1 MNNWV
6 ALQPTAGRFGQGL
19 SFDKELLH
27 DYIFCQ
33 KRRLSLRMNQF
44 KTFLLMLVLTA
55 LFILVGSAIGGK
67 NGAVYAFVFAA
78 LMNFFAYWFSDKIV
92 LRMYGAQEVSQS
104 EAPELYGVVAE
115 LTNKA
120 SLPMPRVYMIEN
132 DTPNA
137 FATGRNPEH
146 AAVAVTTGILRILSK
161 EELMGVIG
169 HELSHIRHRDILI
182 STMAAT
188 IAGAISMLAS
198 MARWGA
204 IFGVGRDDEEGGGGN
219 IVFVLLFTM
228 VASVA
233 AMLIQMA
240 ISRSREYLAD
250 EGGAHL
256 SHPLSLAKALGKLEV
271 AAQRIPME
279 ANPSTAHMFIVNPLR
294 RGGILSLFS
303 THPPIEERIARLEEM
318 ARTGR
323 F

>member
-1 MNNWV
+1 
-6 ALQPTAGRFGQGL
+6 
-19 SFDKELLH
+19 
-27 DYIFCQ
+27 
-33 KRRLSLRMNQF
+33 MNQF
-44 KTFLLMLVLTA
+44 KTFLLMLVLTG
-55 LFILVGSAIGGK
+55 LFILVGTAIGGRS
-67 NGAVYAFVFAA
+67 GAVYAFIFAA

-92 LRMYGAQEVSQS
+92 LRMYRAQPVSQS
-104 EAPELYGVVAE
+104 EAPELYQIVAE
-115 LTNKA
+115 LVNKA
-120 SLPMPRVYMIEN
+120 SLPMPKVYIIEN

-146 AAVAVTTGILRILSK
+146 AAVAVTSGILRILSK

-169 HELSHIRHRDILI
+169 HELTHIQHRDILI
-182 STMAAT
+182 SSIAAT

-204 IFGVGRDDEEGGGGN
+204 IFGFGRSDNDERGGN
-219 IVFVLLFTM
+219 ILFVLLFTM
-228 VASVA
+228 VASIA

-256 SHPLSLAKALGKLEV
+256 SNPLSLAKALGKLEI
-271 AAQRIPME
+271 AAQRIPMD

-294 RGGILSLFS
+294 GGGVLSLFS

>member
-1 MNNWV
+1 
-6 ALQPTAGRFGQGL
+6 
-19 SFDKELLH
+19 
-27 DYIFCQ
+27 
-33 KRRLSLRMNQF
+33 MNQF
-44 KTFLLMLVLTA
+44 KTFILMLVLTGI
-55 LFILVGSAIGGK
+55 FILVGTAIGGRS
-67 NGAVYAFVFAA
+67 GAIYAFIFAA

-92 LRMYGAQEVSQS
+92 LRMYGARQVTQGEV
-104 EAPELYGVVAE
+104 PELYQMVGE
-115 LTNKA
+115 LVNKA
-120 SLPMPRVYMIEN
+120 SLPMPKVYIIEN

-146 AAVAVTTGILRILSK
+146 AAVAVTSGILRILSK

-182 STMAAT
+182 STIAAT
-188 IAGAISMLAS
+188 IAGAISMLSS

-204 IFGVGRDDEEGGGGN
+204 IFGGGRSNDDEGGGGGN
-219 IVFVLLFTM
+219 FLFVLLFTM

-233 AMLIQMA
+233 AMVIQMA

-256 SHPLSLAKALGKLEV
+256 AQPLSLAKALGKLEI

-294 RGGILSLFS
+294 RGGVLSLFS

>member
-1 MNNWV
+1 
-6 ALQPTAGRFGQGL
+6 
-19 SFDKELLH
+19 
-27 DYIFCQ
+27 
-33 KRRLSLRMNQF
+33 MNQF
-44 KTFLLMLVLTA
+44 KTFILMLVLTGI
-55 LFILVGSAIGGK
+55 FILVGTAIGGRS
-67 NGAVYAFVFAA
+67 GAIYAFIFAA

-92 LRMYGAQEVSQS
+92 LRMYGAKEVSQG
-104 EAPELYGVVAE
+104 EVPELYQMVGE
-115 LTNKA
+115 LVNKA
-120 SLPMPRVYMIEN
+120 SLPMPKVYIIEN

-146 AAVAVTTGILRILSK
+146 AAVAVTSGILRILSK

-169 HELSHIRHRDILI
+169 HELSHIQHRDILI
-182 STMAAT
+182 GTIAAT
-188 IAGAISMLAS
+188 IAGAISMLSS

-204 IFGVGRDDEEGGGGN
+204 IFGGGRSDDDEGGGGGN
-219 IVFVLLFTM
+219 FLFVLLFTV

-256 SHPLSLAKALGKLEV
+256 AQPLSLAKALGKLEI

-279 ANPSTAHMFIVNPLR
+279 VNPSTAHMFIVNPLR
-294 RGGILSLFS
+294 RGGVLSLFS

>member
-1 MNNWV
+1 
-6 ALQPTAGRFGQGL
+6 
-19 SFDKELLH
+19 
-27 DYIFCQ
+27 
-33 KRRLSLRMNQF
+33 MNQF
-44 KTFLLMLVLTA
+44 KTFILMLVLTG
-55 LFILVGSAIGGK
+55 LFILVGSAIGGR
-67 NGAVYAFVFAA
+67 NGAVYAFIFAA

-92 LRMYGAQEVSQS
+92 LRMYRAQPVSQS
-104 EAPELYGVVAE
+104 EAPELYQIVGE
-115 LTNKA
+115 LVNKA
-120 SLPMPRVYMIEN
+120 SLPMPKVYIIEN

-146 AAVAVTTGILRILSK
+146 AAVAVTSGILRILSK

-169 HELSHIRHRDILI
+169 HELSHIQHRDILI
-182 STMAAT
+182 STFAAT

-204 IFGVGRDDEEGGGGN
+204 IFGGGRSDNDEGGGGN
-219 IVFVLLFTM
+219 ILFVLLFTM
-228 VASVA
+228 VGSVA

-271 AAQRIPME
+271 AAQRIPMD

-294 RGGILSLFS
+294 GGGVLSLFS
-303 THPPIEERIARLEEM
+303 THPPIEERIAKLEEM

>member
-1 MNNWV
+1 
-6 ALQPTAGRFGQGL
+6 
-19 SFDKELLH
+19 
-27 DYIFCQ
+27 
-33 KRRLSLRMNQF
+33 MNQF
-44 KTFLLMLVLTA
+44 KTFILMLVLTGI
-55 LFILVGSAIGGK
+55 FILVGTVIGGRS
-67 NGAVYAFVFAA
+67 GAIYAFIFAA
-78 LMNFFAYWFSDKIV
+78 LMNFGMYWFSDKIV
-92 LRMYGAQEVSQS
+92 LRMYRAKQVVQGD
-104 EAPELYGVVAE
+104 APELYQIVGE
-115 LTNKA
+115 LVNKA
-120 SLPMPRVYMIEN
+120 SLPMPKVYIIEN

-169 HELSHIRHRDILI
+169 HELSHIQHRDILV
-182 STMAAT
+182 STIAAT
-188 IAGAISMLAS
+188 MAGAISMLS
-198 MARWGA
+198 YMARWGA
-204 IFGVGRDDEEGGGGN
+204 IFGGGRDSEGRGGGN
-219 IVFVLLFTM
+219 ILFVLVVTM
-228 VASVA
+228 VSTVA

-240 ISRSREYLAD
+240 ISRSREYMAD

-294 RGGILSLFS
+294 GRGVLSLFS
-303 THPPIEERIARLEEM
+303 THPPIEERIAKLEEM